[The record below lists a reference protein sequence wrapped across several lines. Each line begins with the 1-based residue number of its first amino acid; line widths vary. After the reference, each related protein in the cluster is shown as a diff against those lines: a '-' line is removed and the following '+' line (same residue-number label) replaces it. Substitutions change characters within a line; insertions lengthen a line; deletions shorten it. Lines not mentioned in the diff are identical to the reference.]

1 MWKGQHAGEKME
13 KRIQDVSL
21 VVELQQ
27 NMMCIC
33 KVQEADRNLI
43 YLKNILIW
51 TSYPRDQGFQISIS
65 PLVSQANNCSCDR
78 LDSCWMT
85 YNSSFPF
92 SSSQSLSILLTVLF
106 YDYDMFFSAIVM
118 MPSLTKTSLKVNIVK
133 L

>member
-1 MWKGQHAGEKME
+1 MLAKKME

-27 NMMCIC
+27 NKVYIC

-43 YLKNILIW
+43 YLKNISIW
-51 TSYPRDQGFQISIS
+51 TSYPGDQGFQISVSSI
-65 PLVSQANNCSCDR
+65 VSQANSCSCDG
-78 LDSCWMT
+78 LDSCWIS
-85 YNSSFPF
+85 YNGSFPF

-106 YDYDMFFSAIVM
+106 YDYDMFYSPIVM
-118 MPSLTKTSLKVNIVK
+118 MPSLTKTGLKVNIVK